1 MSRRNYV
8 VLCEHPNGTLAR
20 WVINTAV
27 TLDKGITV
35 REKDGSEY
43 RVLGPPH
50 PAPGELLLVI
60 DVEPL

>member
-8 VLCEHPNGTLAR
+8 VLCKHPNGTLTR

-27 TLDKGITV
+27 ALDKGITV
-35 REKDGSEY
+35 REKDGNEY
-43 RVLGPPH
+43 RVLGPPR
-50 PAPGELLLVI
+50 PTPGELLLVI